1 MHNDSNDT
9 RRWRAWMPAALLA
22 LLAARC
28 WLMWAA
34 PLADTTEA
42 RYGELA
48 RQTVTHGYWLMPHMD
63 AATPFFA
70 KPPLSTWSS
79 AAFMTVFG
87 ISEFAARLPSLL
99 LCALTVWIAMAFAGR
114 LNMTRRWLVAP
125 VLATSPLF
133 YVTAGT
139 VMTDAMQMTIIFAAQ
154 YFAWRALDPA
164 QPGREAGRRWRLAF
178 WAMIGLGA
186 LAKGLATWALIGMP
200 LVVYAVWQRQVRES
214 LMRLLDAGGI
224 ALALAIC
231 VPWYVAAE
239 RAYPGFLRYF
249 IVGEHFA
256 RFLEPGWTGDRYGT
270 AHRQPIGAIWFFWA
284 TAILPWL
291 GVFFSRL
298 ALLWQRN
305 AAPAAPHAALNRYLW
320 SAILTPLLF
329 FTFSRNIIWTYALT
343 AIPPFAVLAAQW
355 LQHATLARQKT
366 IAGAALA
373 WSLVL
378 LACAPLLVRQ
388 VDKQSD
394 RLLAQA
400 YQRVAPPG
408 SVLEY
413 RCKPQFSSAFYG
425 RDHIAFRPLPDGK
438 GDGYAVVD
446 NSDITRLNIPPER
459 VTFAGNRRSLIREL
473 P

>member
-1 MHNDSNDT
+1 MQNDSNDT
-9 RRWRAWMPAALLA
+9 GRWRTWMLSAILILLV
-22 LLAARC
+22 ARL

-79 AAFMTVFG
+79 AAFMTAFG

-99 LCALTVWIAMAFAGR
+99 LCALTAWIAMAFAGQAGIR
-114 LNMTRRWLVAP
+114 RRWLVIP

-139 VMTDAMQMTIIFAAQ
+139 VMTDAMQMTVIFAAQ
-154 YFAWRALDPA
+154 YFAWRALNSGA
-164 QPGREAGRRWRLAF
+164 AGRAEGRAWRLAF

-200 LVVYAVWQRQVRES
+200 LVVYAVWQRQVWLS
-214 LMRLLDAGGI
+214 LKRIMDAGGI
-224 ALALAIC
+224 FLALAIC
-231 VPWYVAAE
+231 IPWYVAAE

-291 GVFFSRL
+291 GVFFNRL
-298 ALLWQRN
+298 AVLWRSN
-305 AAPAAPHAALNRYLW
+305 AALNPDTAMARYLW
-320 SAILTPLLF
+320 SAVLTPLLF

-355 LQHATLARQKT
+355 LQQAAAPRQKT
-366 IAGAALA
+366 VAGAALA
-373 WSLVL
+373 WSVL
-378 LACAPLLVRQ
+378 LLAGAPFLARQ
-388 VDKQSD
+388 VEKQSD
-394 RLLAQA
+394 RMLAAA
-400 YQRVAPPG
+400 YQRVASPG

-446 NSDITRLNIPPER
+446 TSDITRLNIPPER
-459 VTFAGNRRSLIREL
+459 VAFAGNHRSLIREL